1 MWKLNPDLGQASNEL
16 VSTGSMVRQYVCMA
30 YSKSAED
37 YLYCGTT
44 SGDLVGFQVKNKMF
58 VFSINLCAM
67 GIRTIVAIS
76 PTQIAVGGGDG

>member
-1 MWKLNPDLGQASNEL
+1 M
-16 VSTGSMVRQYVCMA
+16 T

-58 VFSINLCAM
+58 VFSINLVAL
-67 GIRTIVAIS
+67 GVRNIVAIS
-76 PTQIAVGGGDG
+76 PQQICIGGGDG